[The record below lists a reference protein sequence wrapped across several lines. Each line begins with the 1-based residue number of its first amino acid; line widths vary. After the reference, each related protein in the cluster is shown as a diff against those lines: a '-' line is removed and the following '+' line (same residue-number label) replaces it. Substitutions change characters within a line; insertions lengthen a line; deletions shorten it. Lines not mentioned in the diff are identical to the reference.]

1 MAPAGLFG
9 RRFLGD
15 DALSSIPRLR
25 LPRASL
31 EGARPCTPAAG
42 LAAAFERLAVPAAAS
57 PAGGGGAGRTPSP
70 AASTPNAPAAPADFA
85 FAFATPSAPAGG
97 AGGGMGSPQF
107 LASAPRTRPLAAV
120 FYDSDGSGSPAS
132 PMAAAAP
139 TAAAAPAP
147 TPAAA
152 APAPEEFSFPV
163 SPLTVTARMEPAGWH
178 LPRAQ
183 RVLTPAAKVPREL
196 RALQS
201 EGLLPLA
208 GGAGGGTPAA
218 ALGCVQQLS
227 PVRVA
232 PHRATPGGGGQ
243 AALVASSRGEVL
255 TPVRRCA
262 RHATGEPAVPV
273 AALLEGTEW
282 CYAGAGA
289 LR

>member
-1 MAPAGLFG
+1 M
-9 RRFLGD
+9 
-15 DALSSIPRLR
+15 
-25 LPRASL
+25 
-31 EGARPCTPAAG
+31 
-42 LAAAFERLAVPAAAS
+42 
-57 PAGGGGAGRTPSP
+57 
-70 AASTPNAPAAPADFA
+70 
-85 FAFATPSAPAGG
+85 
-97 AGGGMGSPQF
+97 
-107 LASAPRTRPLAAV
+107 
-120 FYDSDGSGSPAS
+120 
-132 PMAAAAP
+132 
-139 TAAAAPAP
+139 AAAAPAP
-147 TPAAA
+147 APAAA
-152 APAPEEFSFPV
+152 QAAPAPAPEEFSFPI

-183 RVLTPAAKVPREL
+183 RVPTPAAKVPREL

-201 EGLLPLA
+201 EGLLPL
-208 GGAGGGTPAA
+208 GGGGTPAG

-232 PHRATPGGGGQ
+232 PHRATPGGGGE